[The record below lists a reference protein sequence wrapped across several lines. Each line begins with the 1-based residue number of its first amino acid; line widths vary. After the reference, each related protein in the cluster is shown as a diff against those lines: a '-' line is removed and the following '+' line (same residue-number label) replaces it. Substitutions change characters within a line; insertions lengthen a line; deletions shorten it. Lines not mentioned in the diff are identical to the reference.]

1 MTITAENSSKKVHW
15 FSSQQLLSKC
25 LLPQQ
30 ISALKTGSV
39 ERSYPEGQSHRPAPS
54 LRLHIQA
61 KCGVWKLLSSFALLG
76 GRNLAV
82 SQTEGERDAA
92 LSQLQLLKKQ
102 GQQQEGKEEMNSKMS
117 LQEH

>member
-1 MTITAENSSKKVHW
+1 M
-15 FSSQQLLSKC
+15 
-25 LLPQQ
+25 
-30 ISALKTGSV
+30 
-39 ERSYPEGQSHRPAPS
+39 
-54 LRLHIQA
+54 
-61 KCGVWKLLSSFALLG
+61 
-76 GRNLAV
+76 